1 MIFQNNRFVDQ
12 VRGDNLVIGHVL
24 GFAIVST
31 EDDKLLYASAD
42 EQSAPVGTYLEN
54 EDLRSILFLPTDVQN
69 LIRKEFD

>member
-1 MIFQNNRFVDQ
+1 MIFQNDSSVDQ

-42 EQSAPVGTYLEN
+42 DQSAPIGTYLED

>member
-1 MIFQNNRFVDQ
+1 MIFQNDSSVDQ

-42 EQSAPVGTYLEN
+42 EQSAPIGTYLED

>member
-1 MIFQNNRFVDQ
+1 MIFQNDNFVDQ

>member
-1 MIFQNNRFVDQ
+1 MIFQNDSSVDQ

-42 EQSAPVGTYLEN
+42 EQSAPIGTYLEDEN
-54 EDLRSILFLPTDVQN
+54 LRSILFLPTDVQN

>member
-1 MIFQNNRFVDQ
+1 MIFQNDRFVDQ

-31 EDDKLLYASAD
+31 AD
-42 EQSAPVGTYLEN
+42 EQSAPVGTYLEDA
-54 EDLRSILFLPTDVQN
+54 DLRSILFLPTDVQN

>member
-1 MIFQNNRFVDQ
+1 MIFQNDRFVDQ

>member
-1 MIFQNNRFVDQ
+1 MIFQNDSSVDQ

-42 EQSAPVGTYLEN
+42 EQSAPIGTYLED
-54 EDLRSILFLPTDVQN
+54 EDLRSVLFLPTDVQN

>member
-1 MIFQNNRFVDQ
+1 MIFQNDSSVDQ

-42 EQSAPVGTYLEN
+42 EQSAPIGTYLED
-54 EDLRSILFLPTDVQN
+54 EDLRFILFLPTDVQN

>member
-1 MIFQNNRFVDQ
+1 MIFQNDRFVDQ

-42 EQSAPVGTYLEN
+42 EQSAPVGTYLEDA
-54 EDLRSILFLPTDVQN
+54 DLRSILFLPTDVQN

>member
-1 MIFQNNRFVDQ
+1 MIFQNDRSVDQ
-12 VRGDNLVIGHVL
+12 VRRDNLVIGHVL

-42 EQSAPVGTYLEN
+42 EQSAPVGTYLEDA
-54 EDLRSILFLPTDVQN
+54 DLRSILFLPTDVQN

>member
-1 MIFQNNRFVDQ
+1 MIFQNDNFVDQ

-54 EDLRSILFLPTDVQN
+54 EDLRSILFLPTGVQN

>member
-1 MIFQNNRFVDQ
+1 MIFQNDRFVDQ

-42 EQSAPVGTYLEN
+42 EQSAPVGTYLEDT
-54 EDLRSILFLPTDVQN
+54 DLRSILFLPTDVQN